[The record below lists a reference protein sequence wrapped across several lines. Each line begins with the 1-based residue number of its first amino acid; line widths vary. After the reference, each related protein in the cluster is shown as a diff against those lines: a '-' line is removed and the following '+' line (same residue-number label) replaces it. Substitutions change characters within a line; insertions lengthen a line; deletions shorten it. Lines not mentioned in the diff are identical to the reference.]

1 MSKLTDPQIHA
12 YSPTQ
17 IDATYGSPERQV
29 LTYSLVDCTNFP
41 NHSSEVALT
50 CFRGALSSGDLTAV
64 LTMSNGDTELTGSS
78 DPSGEQ
84 RSSDDFLVR
93 RRLREGAT
101 KARYQELV
109 IGRPGFLHLILYESI
124 VTLTSWVPGA
134 LGLVLRRYLYPLL
147 LGEVGKKPVFGCNVV
162 LRHPHKIILGDRVII
177 DDNCLIDAKGANNRG
192 IHIGNDVFLGR
203 NSILSCKDGDI
214 QLADSVNIGFNSY
227 IFSGSTVKVG
237 RDSLFAAY
245 CYVIGGG
252 HDFEDPEAPV
262 QEQVAVSHGVEIG
275 SNVWLGAGVKV
286 LDGVSIGANTVVGAG
301 AVVNADLPDRCI
313 AAGLP
318 AKVLRER

>member
-1 MSKLTDPQIHA
+1 MSDSEDKA
-12 YSPTQ
+12 REGES
-17 IDATYGSPERQV
+17 S
-29 LTYSLVDCTNFP
+29 
-41 NHSSEVALT
+41 SSERRA
-50 CFRGALSSGDLTAV
+50 
-64 LTMSNGDTELTGSS
+64 
-78 DPSGEQ
+78 
-84 RSSDDFLVR
+84 SDDFLVR
-93 RRLREGAT
+93 RRLRGGAT
-101 KARYQELV
+101 MARYRELI
-109 IGRPGFLHLILYESI
+109 IGRPGLGRLLLYETI

-147 LGEVGKKPVFGCNVV
+147 LGEVGAKPVFGRNVA
-162 LRHPHKIILGDRVII
+162 LRHPHKIFLGDRVII
-177 DDNCLIDAKGANNRG
+177 DDNCLVDAKGANNKG
-192 IHIGNDVFLGR
+192 IHIGDDVFLGR

-214 QLADSVNIGFNSY
+214 ELERGVNIGFNSY
-227 IFSGSTVKVG
+227 VFSGSTVKVG

-252 HDFEDPEAPV
+252 HDFEDPEAPI

-286 LDGVSIGANTVVGAG
+286 LDGVCVGADSVVGAG
-301 AVVNADLPDRCI
+301 AVVNSNLPDRCI

>member
-1 MSKLTDPQIHA
+1 MNDS
-12 YSPTQ
+12 
-17 IDATYGSPERQV
+17 
-29 LTYSLVDCTNFP
+29 
-41 NHSSEVALT
+41 
-50 CFRGALSSGDLTAV
+50 
-64 LTMSNGDTELTGSS
+64 DTETKVG
-78 DPSGEQ
+78 DEPSGAS

-93 RRLREGAT
+93 RRLRSGAT
-101 KARYQELV
+101 SARYRELI
-109 IGRPGFLHLILYESI
+109 IGRPGILRLILYESI
-124 VTLTSWVPGA
+124 VTMTSWVPGA
-134 LGLVLRRYLYPLL
+134 LGLVLRRYLYPFL
-147 LGEVGKKPVFGCNVV
+147 LGEVGKKPVFGRNVA
-162 LRHPHKIILGDRVII
+162 LRHPHKISLGDRVII
-177 DDNCLIDAKGANNRG
+177 DDNCLLDAKGASNRG
-192 IHIGNDVFLGR
+192 IRIGDDVFLGR

-214 QLADSVNIGFNSY
+214 DLEAGVNIGFNSY
-227 IFSGSTVKVG
+227 IFSGSSVKVG

-286 LDGVSIGANTVVGAG
+286 LDGVSVGANSVVGAG
-301 AVVNADLPDRCI
+301 AVVNSDLPERCV

>member
-1 MSKLTDPQIHA
+1 MD
-12 YSPTQ
+12 
-17 IDATYGSPERQV
+17 
-29 LTYSLVDCTNFP
+29 
-41 NHSSEVALT
+41 
-50 CFRGALSSGDLTAV
+50 
-64 LTMSNGDTELTGSS
+64 LTMSDSENEVTESRESS
-78 DPSGEQ
+78 EAQSG
-84 RSSDDFLVR
+84 SDDFLVR
-93 RRLREGAT
+93 RRLRDGAT

-109 IGRPGFLHLILYESI
+109 IGRPGFLSLILYETI

-134 LGLVLRRYLYPLL
+134 LGLVLRRYLYPVL
-147 LGEVGKKPVFGCNVV
+147 LGSVGKKPVFGRNVA
-162 LRHPHKIILGDRVII
+162 LRHPHKITLGDRVII
-177 DDNCLIDAKGANNRG
+177 DDNCLLDAKGAKNQG
-192 IHIGNDVFLGR
+192 IHVGNDVFLGR

-214 QLADSVNIGFNSY
+214 CLEDGVNIGFNSY
-227 IFSGSTVKVG
+227 VFSGSTVKVG

-252 HDFEDPEAPV
+252 HDFVDPEVPV

-286 LDGVSIGANTVVGAG
+286 LDGVTVGADTVVGAG
-301 AVVNADLPDRCI
+301 AVVNTDLPNRCI

>member
-1 MSKLTDPQIHA
+1 M
-12 YSPTQ
+12 
-17 IDATYGSPERQV
+17 
-29 LTYSLVDCTNFP
+29 TNKGE
-41 NHSSEVALT
+41 SEVT
-50 CFRGALSSGDLTAV
+50 KSGDVSEA
-64 LTMSNGDTELTGSS
+64 
-78 DPSGEQ
+78 Q
-84 RSSDDFLVR
+84 RASDDFLVR
-93 RRLREGAT
+93 RRLRDGAT

-109 IGRPGFLHLILYESI
+109 IGRPGFLSLVLYETV

-147 LGEVGKKPVFGCNVV
+147 LGDVGRKPVFGRNVV
-162 LRHPHKIILGDRVII
+162 LRHPHKIFLGDRVII
-177 DDNCLIDAKGANNRG
+177 DDNCLLDAKGAHNQG
-192 IHIGNDVFLGR
+192 IRIGNDVFLGR

-214 QLADSVNIGFNSY
+214 HLEDGVNIGFNSY
-227 IFSGSTVKVG
+227 VFSGSTVKVG

-286 LDGVSIGANTVVGAG
+286 LDGVTVGSNTVVGAG
-301 AVVNADLPDRCI
+301 AVVNGDLPDRCI

>member
-1 MSKLTDPQIHA
+1 M
-12 YSPTQ
+12 
-17 IDATYGSPERQV
+17 
-29 LTYSLVDCTNFP
+29 TNKGE
-41 NHSSEVALT
+41 SEVT
-50 CFRGALSSGDLTAV
+50 KSGDVSEA
-64 LTMSNGDTELTGSS
+64 
-78 DPSGEQ
+78 Q
-84 RSSDDFLVR
+84 RASDDFLVR
-93 RRLREGAT
+93 RRLRDGAT

-109 IGRPGFLHLILYESI
+109 IGRPGFLSLVLYETV

-147 LGEVGKKPVFGCNVV
+147 LGDVGKKPVFGRNVV
-162 LRHPHKIILGDRVII
+162 LRHPHKIALGDRVII
-177 DDNCLIDAKGANNRG
+177 DDNCLLDAKGANNQG
-192 IHIGNDVFLGR
+192 IRIGNDVFLGR

-214 QLADSVNIGFNSY
+214 HLEDGVNIGFNSY

-286 LDGVSIGANTVVGAG
+286 LDGVTVGANTVVGAG
-301 AVVNADLPDRCI
+301 AVVNGDLPDRCI